1 MSILAMA
8 LGELLDSSAPLL
20 RIVANDGIFASRLI
34 FRKSPVT
41 NPRSQIPTQ
50 SPKKSQTFAHI
61 FHQLFI
67 TQNLFSKG
75 GGWPHRNSQVEAH
88 GHPPASRFRL
98 PSLRGELVNPSHFP
112 VAKCGHFDTFKWMFP
127 KIGVCTPKL
136 MFYNGKPE
144 NPIKIDDL
152 GVPLF
157 LETPKCFCYR
167 SL

>member
-20 RIVANDGIFASRLI
+20 RIVANDGVFASRLI

-127 KIGVCTPKL
+127 KIGVPQ
-136 MFYNGKPE
+136 N
-144 NPIKIDDL
+144 
-152 GVPLF
+152 
-157 LETPKCFCYR
+157 
-167 SL
+167 